1 MSSKKSRPEVNL
13 EYLFSRLD
21 TVRMTS
27 YERARAKAILART
40 EAVADA
46 IYRAIELVKRQLAS
60 FVARPVGRPT
70 KLTG

>member
-1 MSSKKSRPEVNL
+1 MSSKRRRSEVNL

-27 YERARAKAILART
+27 YERERAKAILART

-46 IYRAIELVKRQLAS
+46 IYRAIEFVKRQLAS
-60 FVARPVGRPT
+60 LVVRPVARPT

>member
-1 MSSKKSRPEVNL
+1 MSSTKSRPEVNI

-27 YERARAKAILART
+27 YERAHAKAILART

-46 IYRAIELVKRQLAS
+46 IQRAIEFVKRQLGS
-60 FVARPVGRPT
+60 LVVRPVGRPT